1 MSVLSFAVSAP
12 ARPRPT
18 TPVADSGPARTR
30 RVSWHRLLYLVL
42 AVGIALRLVHF
53 FYSRSFVTD
62 ELYLGVNLIRKGY
75 WALVTEP
82 FAYQQKAPIG
92 YLWAV
97 KTVALVFGYGE
108 KSLRL
113 VSLLAGIGSLLVLV
127 PVARYFL
134 KPWTVVVAVAIMA
147 FSSACVFH
155 SIEAKQYATELF
167 TAVVAVWLY
176 TRYRARTDVA
186 SLLAW
191 GLLGSALLWFSFS
204 LIFVLAGIGLGLSL
218 HAVARRQWRTLFL
231 YAIPFGL
238 WVVSFGAQYL
248 LITSKYHESG
258 WLIDY
263 FDRMDQAFMPMP
275 PSVASA
281 KWLAHKLYL
290 TLLHPLSLML
300 DLDGNLDALNRH
312 PLRYVFKMGWLH
324 LICLAV
330 GAVYFARKDRLNFAV
345 LLLPMLLAV
354 AASAVK
360 VYPFHERFTLFLL
373 PALLIVIS
381 LGVEYLQRRLSGRPA
396 WFGLLL
402 ALFFAPTVITAARE
416 AADPRLAMHTEYSRE
431 AIMYVNEHYRPGD
444 AVYVFWNMNQSYE
457 YYQLAYPLKFRAAT
471 GSFVKNEASGPAD
484 YLRRLQPDFDQLRGA
499 RRVWLLY
506 DNQNRNAIGDYVTL
520 PAWYHQEDF
529 SPPGLLQG
537 HFGTLGQKVE
547 QVQYNRNTVVL
558 YELRPQP
565 ASRTTPRPALRPKKA
580 AAKPAVAR

>member
-1 MSVLSFAVSAP
+1 MPVLSLKVSAP
-12 ARPRPT
+12 AMPRP
-18 TPVADSGPARTR
+18 AAPAAAPRLAAERTAR
-30 RVSWHRLLYLVL
+30 WSRLLYLVL
-42 AVGIALRLVHF
+42 ALGIALRLVHF

-62 ELYLGVNLIRKGY
+62 ELYLGVNIIKKGY
-75 WALVTEP
+75 WALATEP
-82 FAYQQKAPIG
+82 FEYQQKAPIG

-97 KTVALVFGYGE
+97 KSLALVFGYGE

-113 VSLLAGIGSLLVLV
+113 FSLLAGIASLLVLV

-155 SIEAKQYATELF
+155 SIEAKQYATELLA
-167 TAVVAVWLY
+167 AVVAVWLY
-176 TRYRARTDVA
+176 TRYRARTDVG
-186 SLLAW
+186 SLLLW

-204 LIFVLAGIGLGLSL
+204 LIFVLAGIGIGLSV
-218 HAVARRQWRTLFL
+218 HALARRQWRTLLL

-238 WVVSFGAQYL
+238 WVLSFGAQYL

-281 KWLAHKLYL
+281 KWLAHKVYL

-300 DLDGNLDALNRH
+300 DLDGNLDVLNQH

-324 LICLAV
+324 LSCLV
-330 GAVYFARKDRLNFAV
+330 IGAVYFARKDRLNFAV
-345 LLLPMLLAV
+345 LLLPMALAV

-373 PALLIVIS
+373 PALIIVIS
-381 LGVEYLQRRLSGRPA
+381 LGVEWLQRRLARRPA

-402 ALFFAPTVITAARE
+402 ALFFAPTVITSARE

-457 YYQLAYPLKFRAAT
+457 YYQLAYPLKYTAVT

-484 YLRRLQPDFDQLRGA
+484 YLRRLQPDFDRLKGA
-499 RRVWLLY
+499 RRLWLVY

-520 PAWYHQEDF
+520 PEWYHREDF
-529 SPPGLLQG
+529 SPPGLL
-537 HFGTLGQKVE
+537 HAYFGTLGKKTQ
-547 QVQYNRNTVVL
+547 QVQYNRNTVAL
-558 YELRPQP
+558 YELQP
-565 ASRTTPRPALRPKKA
+565 TPAPSPRPMLRPKTA
-580 AAKPAVAR
+580 TRLPAQH